1 MADGLKAVKGQFI
14 KRLKEKGINMN
25 KSKMIRLLNENYGFD
40 LSDEDEFYIEGIQIK
55 LNKSRDLKKVMTSTT
70 ALEKMKVKF
79 DRVVDDLLLDFLGTK
94 LDLYIKLTE
103 PKVNMIFKSKW
114 FEKYRRHTA
123 FA

>member
-1 MADGLKAVKGQFI
+1 
-14 KRLKEKGINMN
+14 MN
-25 KSKMIRLLNENYGFD
+25 KSKMIRLLNETWGID

-55 LNKSRDLKKVMTSTT
+55 LNESRDLKKVMASTT

-79 DRVVDDLLLDFLGTK
+79 DRAVDDLLLDFLGTK

-114 FEKYRRHTA
+114 FEKYRRKIA

>member
-1 MADGLKAVKGQFI
+1 MS
-14 KRLKEKGINMN
+14 
-25 KSKMIRLLNENYGFD
+25 KSKMIKLLNETYGID

-55 LNKSRDLKKVMTSTT
+55 LNENRDLKKVMTSTT
-70 ALEKMKVKF
+70 ALEKMKIKF
-79 DRVVDDLLLDFLGTK
+79 DRAVDDLLLDFLGTK

-114 FEKYRRHTA
+114 FEKYRRQIA

>member
-1 MADGLKAVKGQFI
+1 
-14 KRLKEKGINMN
+14 MN
-25 KSKMIRLLNENYGFD
+25 KSEMIRLLNENYGFD

-55 LNKSRDLKKVMTSTT
+55 LNKSLDLQEVMASTT
-70 ALEKMKVKF
+70 ALEKIKVKF
-79 DRVVDDLLLDFLGTK
+79 DRVVDDLLLDFLGSK

-114 FEKYRRHTA
+114 FEKYRRLAA

>member
-1 MADGLKAVKGQFI
+1 
-14 KRLKEKGINMN
+14 MN
-25 KSKMIRLLNENYGFD
+25 KSKMIRLLNENYGLD